1 MGVIKPL
8 NQRIYKFILKNLIVI
23 GVGTSLKKFKFE
35 IDFSISIDER
45 ASEASAKR

>member
-8 NQRIYKFILKNLIVI
+8 NQRIYKFILKNLIVTWC
-23 GVGTSLKKFKFE
+23 GTSLKKFKFE